1 MDIFWMILLQVVLIA
16 LNAVFACAEIA
27 VISTNAVKLEQLA
40 EKGDKRAKRLLKLT
54 SQPAKFLATIQVA
67 ITLAGFLG
75 SAFAADNFST
85 PIVNWLREL
94 GLTMIDPAALE
105 TIVVIA
111 ITLILSFFT
120 LVFGELVPK
129 RLAQRKAESLALAL
143 AGLIY
148 LIAKLFA
155 PIVFL
160 LTVSTNMILRLFR
173 IDPNATDEEVSEEDI
188 QLTVEA
194 ATKQGAIEED
204 EKEMI
209 QNIFAFDDLTAGEI
223 VTHRTELA
231 LLWME
236 ESNEEWEATIK
247 ANRFTLYPVCEE
259 SVDNVVGVL
268 NAKDYFRLGCEK
280 SREEILQ
287 AAVRPAYFVPDGV
300 KADLLFRNMKKER
313 VSLAVVIDEYGGVL
327 GIVTMN
333 DLIACL
339 LGDLTDE
346 ETPVQQELEIEPLE
360 DGSWRVLGCVSLD
373 DLEKELSIEIPHED
387 CDTIG
392 GLALALYGSIPA
404 EGTGFTVETDELII
418 EVDSVQDLQVE
429 SAIVRK
435 IVPAEN
441 KNNAEEIDEQ

>member
-1 MDIFWMILLQVVLIA
+1 MNILWMILLQVALIA

-27 VISTNAVKLEQLA
+27 VISTNSAKLEQLA
-40 EKGDKRAKRLLKLT
+40 AKGDKRAKRLLKLT
-54 SQPAKFLATIQVA
+54 AQPARFLATIQVA
-67 ITLAGFLG
+67 ITLSGFLG
-75 SAFAADNFST
+75 SAFAADNFSE
-85 PIVNWLREL
+85 PLVHWLDGFGIRVPE
-94 GLTMIDPAALE
+94 AL
-105 TIVVIA
+105 VVIL

-129 RLAQRKAESLALAL
+129 RLAQRKAESLSLGIS
-143 AGLIY
+143 GLVYGISK
-148 LIAKLFA
+148 IFA

-160 LTVSTNMILRLFR
+160 LTVSTNGILRLCR
-173 IDPNATDEEVSEEDI
+173 VDPNAAEEVDEEDI
-188 QLTVEA
+188 KLTVDTA
-194 ATKQGAIEED
+194 SKLGAIEED

-209 QNIFAFDDLTAGEI
+209 QNIFEFDDLTAGEI
-223 VTHRTELA
+223 VTHRTDLA

-247 ANRFTLYPVCEE
+247 ANRFTLYPVCAE
-259 SVDNVVGVL
+259 SVDNVVGIL

-300 KADLLFRNMKKER
+300 KADVLFRNMKKER

-333 DLIACL
+333 DLITCL

-346 ETPVQQELEIEPLE
+346 ETSEAPTPEIRRLE
-360 DGSWRVLGCVSLD
+360 DGSLRVLGCVSLD
-373 DLEKELSIEIPHED
+373 DLEKELNIEIPHED

-392 GLALALYGSIPA
+392 GLALAKLGSIPA
-404 EGTGFTVETDELII
+404 EGTAFTVETEQLSIA
-418 EVDSVQDLQVE
+418 VDSVKDFQVE
-429 SAIVRK
+429 SAVIRVLT
-435 IVPAEN
+435 PARTEEAATADD
-441 KNNAEEIDEQ
+441 AE

>member
-1 MDIFWMILLQVVLIA
+1 MKIFWMILLQVVLIA

-27 VISTNAVKLEQLA
+27 VISTNTVKLEQLA

-54 SQPAKFLATIQVA
+54 NQPARFLATIQVA
-67 ITLAGFLG
+67 ITLSGFLG
-75 SAFAADNFST
+75 SAFAADNFAE
-85 PIVNWLREL
+85 PIFNWLNSIHVTWIPEAVIVIL
-94 GLTMIDPAALE
+94 I
-105 TIVVIA
+105 TIV
-111 ITLILSFFT
+111 LSFFT
-120 LVFGELVPK
+120 LIFGELVPK
-129 RLAQRKAESLALAL
+129 RLAQRKAETLALAL
-143 AGLIY
+143 SGLIY
-148 LIAKLFA
+148 GIAKLFA
-155 PIVFL
+155 PIVLL
-160 LTVSTNMILRLFR
+160 LTVSTNLILRLFR
-173 IDPNATDEEVSEEDI
+173 IDPNAVDEEVSEEDI

-209 QNIFAFDDLTAGEI
+209 QNIFEFDDLTAGEI

-247 ANRFTLYPVCEE
+247 ANRFTLYPVCAE
-259 SVDNVVGVL
+259 SVDNVVGIL

-313 VSLAVVIDEYGGVL
+313 VSLAVVIDEHGGVL

-333 DLIACL
+333 DLITCL

-373 DLEKELSIEIPHED
+373 DLEKELNIEIPHED

-392 GLALALYGSIPA
+392 GLALARLGSIPA
-404 EGTGFTVETDELII
+404 DGNGFTVETDELII